1 MGAFDLKTFGNVIG
15 ETGTNPLEAAGMA
28 FGLPSCMLN
37 LAKSALSLIPTS
49 ILAPMQEQ
57 INLAK
62 LKAEADAKGFIKR
75 LMDMTGIIE
84 YDAEDG
90 TLKFKSLSSNF
101 SLGAL
106 GDLGG
111 MLGAFNYAATLGA
124 SLYGIVQDITDQI
137 QSILDCLD
145 KFNTLQKFQSGNSAI
160 EKKNIDNLDDL
171 LNSTYA
177 GEKAKLQETMDF
189 VNKCNIQIR
198 TINEIILEREN
209 DPSLEP
215 CFLDSAELDPFL
227 SGTSFK
233 RRPLPDPGVLPGG
246 VLPEGEVFRLTYGPP
261 KSTAGQYVLTNDGL
275 YYDSQTGGL
284 DPIYLAISGIVAP
297 GDAWKY
303 EHDPNLGGKGD
314 AVSIRSLNKYIDTI
328 FDTDLIDDSNSMQNY
343 YNQDHFLSVL
353 VQQRDKLVYDLS
365 SELTSLSSE
374 YGESSSIVKNQKQL
388 IVSELANHNNKINR
402 RKKQIEVAIKAPQ
415 VYGDHTSPIFSP
427 GEVPINDFSYLEQYN
442 LSVELE
448 KQKAL
453 IFSQAEVNGIILPL
467 NPKYVQSSLK
477 SSTTNIDHLNIPTV
491 GKGSI
496 IYTPSGLQS
505 GKVLSL
511 TDQIVSNDLFAIFNF
526 LETTTVIPSSLEFNT
541 TNCATA
547 NMYNNGQ
554 LFAPSVQS
562 VFASGLG
569 IPYLEG
575 IVKNKDY
582 NPAAASGLGSAFRLP
597 DTPEFRDLMYSP
609 SGFTMECWVHVP
621 NITDGDE
628 GWLSGTTSSLT
639 KVLLGCENVGIKQG
653 VSSLNYLGE
662 EVDLDYLPNSNEEQA
677 VKGFLCG
684 FTRDRRITQENTG
697 YSNFNYD
704 NDPASSLSFFLA
716 PTISKDLSSA
726 SFINNSSCQDE
737 ASFYKMKVDLSAT
750 QIGNVSSQ
758 FVLIDISCDPSK
770 DEINIF
776 ADGALI
782 TTSSISSVFG
792 NNPNIPIGL
801 PTFKKGNSFEYT
813 PTTVDGP
820 QTVTTGPKLNP
831 YFTPWIVGGGYTDGM
846 YQYGNFMGG
855 DRGGVVS
862 GLRGH
867 IGSLK
872 FYSRPL
878 NSIEV
883 IKNYKAQEGFFKSIL
898 I

>member
-1 MGAFDLKTFGNVIG
+1 MGAFDLKTFGNVLG
-15 ETGTNPLEAAGMA
+15 ETGAGPLDAAGMA
-28 FGLPSCMLN
+28 FGLPSCMLG
-37 LAKSALSLIPTS
+37 LARSALSLIPTS
-49 ILAPMQEQ
+49 ILAPLQEQ
-57 INLAK
+57 ILLSK

-90 TLKFKSLSSNF
+90 TLKFKTLSSSLS
-101 SLGAL
+101 LAGL

-111 MLGAFNYAATLGA
+111 LLGSLNYAATLGA
-124 SLYGIVQDITDQI
+124 ELYGAYQDISNEI
-137 QSILDCLD
+137 NAILDCLD

-160 EKKNIDNLDDL
+160 ERNNISNIDDL

-189 VNKCNIQIR
+189 IDKCNNQIK
-198 TINEIILEREN
+198 TINEIILDREN
-209 DPSLEP
+209 DPNLEP
-215 CFLDSAELDPFL
+215 CFLDSNELDPFL

-233 RRPLPDPGVLPGG
+233 RCPAPDPGLV
-246 VLPEGEVFRLTYGPP
+246 VVDEDVFRLTYGPP
-261 KSTAGQYVLTNDGL
+261 KSSVGQYVLTSDGL

-284 DPIYLAISGIVAP
+284 DPVYLAISGITPP

-303 EHDPNLGGKGD
+303 EYDPNIGGKGD

-328 FDTDLIDDSNSMQNY
+328 FDTDIIDDSLSLQNY
-343 YNQDHFLSVL
+343 YNEDHFLSVL
-353 VQQRDKLVYDLS
+353 IQQRDKLIYDLS
-365 SELTSLSSE
+365 SDLTSLISE
-374 YGESSSIVKNQKQL
+374 YGEDSSIVKNQRQL
-388 IVSELANHNNKINR
+388 IISELANHNHKIDR

-415 VYGDHTSPIFSP
+415 IYGEETSPIFGP
-427 GEVPINDFSYLEQYN
+427 GEVPINDFSYLEGYN
-442 LSVELE
+442 LNVELA

-453 IFSQAEVNGIILPL
+453 IFSQGEVDGIVLPL
-467 NPKYVQSSLK
+467 NPKYVKSNVRDSS
-477 SSTTNIDHLNIPTV
+477 NAVDHLQIPTV

-496 IYTPSGLQS
+496 IYTPSGVQA
-505 GKVLSL
+505 GTVLSL
-511 TDQIVSNDLFAIFNF
+511 TDQIVNDKLFAIYNF
-526 LETTTVIPSSLEFNT
+526 LETTTVLPSSLDFKT
-541 TNCATA
+541 TNCATP

-562 VFASGLG
+562 VFASGLS
-569 IPYLEG
+569 IPYFEG

-621 NITDGDE
+621 NIMDGE
-628 GWLSGTTSSLT
+628 IGWLSGTTSSLT
-639 KVLLGCENVGIKQG
+639 KVLLGSENVGFKEG
-653 VSSLNYLGE
+653 LSNLNHLGE
-662 EVDLDYLPNSNEEQA
+662 VPDLDYLPNCNEEQA

-684 FTRDRRITQENTG
+684 FTRDRRITQESTG

-716 PTISKDLSSA
+716 PTISRDLSSA
-726 SFINNSSCQDE
+726 SFINNDTCQNTT
-737 ASFYKMKVDLSAT
+737 SFHKMKVDLSAT

-770 DEINIF
+770 DEISIF
-776 ADGALI
+776 ADGSLV
-782 TTSSISSVFG
+782 TTSSISDVFG
-792 NNPNIPIGL
+792 TNPYIPPNV
-801 PTFKKGNSFEYT
+801 PTFKKNNSFEYT
-813 PTTVDGP
+813 SSSVDGP
-820 QTVTTGPKLNP
+820 STITTGPKLNS

-855 DRGGVVS
+855 DRGGIVS

-872 FYSRPL
+872 FYAKPL
-878 NSIEV
+878 NSSEV
-883 IKNYKAQEGFFKSIL
+883 LKNYKAQQGFFKTIL
-898 I
+898 T